1 MVHTSLYC
9 HARCL
14 QSAEDAKIKYDYCAH
29 NTPGD
34 MPELARLWKL
44 LSDDEQN
51 AKISEFQ
58 AFQARM

>member
-1 MVHTSLYC
+1 M
-9 HARCL
+9 
-14 QSAEDAKIKYDYCAH
+14 QSAEDAKIKYDYCAR

-58 AFQARM
+58 AFLKDKLV